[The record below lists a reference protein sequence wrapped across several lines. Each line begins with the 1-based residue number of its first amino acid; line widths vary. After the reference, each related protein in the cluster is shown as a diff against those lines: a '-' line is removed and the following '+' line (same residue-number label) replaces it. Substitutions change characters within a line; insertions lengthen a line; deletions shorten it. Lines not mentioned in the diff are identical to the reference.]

1 MEIKNVKGKPCHV
14 QETSGTH
21 LHKHLCCSGA
31 FREKKKKWEK
41 GKKVNQTMKLI
52 LIFTLHVKE
61 SSNKWLFSKRFG
73 LHLWW
78 TTLPH
83 IWITIIVSYLE
94 HLHHWFYATK
104 SFHFNVYSIILK
116 IIIFNWKQ
124 FNAIKILRLW
134 LGYIRNNIVNSK
146 YFKLIF
152 FLVIGDFRSVIEPSM
167 TFEKLF
173 LEIWFL
179 KICHLIPRDSELHL
193 LKGVKERVVSKNSYS
208 ASD

>member
-1 MEIKNVKGKPCHV
+1 MSKENPVMCKKPV
-14 QETSGTH
+14 ARTSINTFVAVVH
-21 LHKHLCCSGA
+21 
-31 FREKKKKWEK
+31 FEKKKEMRK

-124 FNAIKILRLW
+124 FNAIKILKLW
-134 LGYIRNNIVNSK
+134 LGFIRNNIVNSK

-152 FLVIGDFRSVIEPSM
+152 FLVIGDFRLNRWLNPP
-167 TFEKLF
+167 
-173 LEIWFL
+173 W
-179 KICHLIPRDSELHL
+179 L
-193 LKGVKERVVSKNSYS
+193 LKNYF
-208 ASD
+208 